1 MEKYGDL
8 KVQEMASK
16 VSNVG
21 GNPNNVGSGI
31 TERMTL
37 RSVVNNY
44 AHDDVFGAIQSVVSH
59 VLGTKPAGNV
69 NDETTMTN
77 DGNEQASASFI
88 ETTGVTHRGAGEY
101 ADVMARLTSDEHKV
115 VMVEALWKKF
125 LAAMSD
131 NNSNN
136 GIEDT
141 SNVPCHDSLAMKTA
155 HINVKTIFYAGAA
168 GLQSSLKLLKLL
180 QKLMMNSKGFFFFKF
195 ESRVGLEAVL
205 EKGFWMIHNASI
217 ILEKLSFSTSLL
229 KEELTRIPVWVK
241 LHDVPIQVFLED
253 GISLIAT
260 HVGKPIMLDSYTSSM
275 CIDSWGRSSFVRC
288 LIEVN
293 SDKDL
298 KESITIVCKIFGHN
312 VETCPTKVE
321 SAPVVNNVND
331 RFQKVVKKKRNTNTG
346 PTRPRGGFSGFVP
359 SCFADLGL
367 VPLSLSLFVLCH
379 IGSWVFG
386 QHFILCLYLESIQ
399 IELAEV
405 FAFNLELF
413 MDRLSLL
420 NEHEHVTRL
429 VHFGFST
436 QRLEQIAPVQLF
448 NDWSEMSI
456 EITCVSP

>member
-1 MEKYGDL
+1 
-8 KVQEMASK
+8 MASK

-31 TERMTL
+31 AERMTL
-37 RSVVNNY
+37 RSVVNNF
-44 AHDDVFGAIQSVVSH
+44 AHDDLFGAIQSVVSH

-88 ETTGVTHRGAGEY
+88 EMTGVTHRGAGEY
-101 ADVMARLTSDEHKV
+101 ADVMARLTSDEHKAI
-115 VMVEALWKKF
+115 MVEALWKKF
-125 LAAMSD
+125 LA
-131 NNSNN
+131 
-136 GIEDT
+136 
-141 SNVPCHDSLAMKTA
+141 
-155 HINVKTIFYAGAA
+155 
-168 GLQSSLKLLKLL
+168 KL
-180 QKLMMNSKGFFFFKF
+180 
-195 ESRVGLEAVL
+195 
-205 EKGFWMIHNASI
+205 
-217 ILEKLSFSTSLL
+217 
-229 KEELTRIPVWVK
+229 
-241 LHDVPIQVFLED
+241 
-253 GISLIAT
+253 
-260 HVGKPIMLDSYTSSM
+260 
-275 CIDSWGRSSFVRC
+275 
-288 LIEVN
+288 
-293 SDKDL
+293 
-298 KESITIVCKIFGHN
+298 
-312 VETCPTKVE
+312 KVE

-331 RFQKVVKKKRNTNTG
+331 RFQKVVKNKRNTNTG
-346 PTRPRGGFSGFVP
+346 PTRPRSGFSGFVP